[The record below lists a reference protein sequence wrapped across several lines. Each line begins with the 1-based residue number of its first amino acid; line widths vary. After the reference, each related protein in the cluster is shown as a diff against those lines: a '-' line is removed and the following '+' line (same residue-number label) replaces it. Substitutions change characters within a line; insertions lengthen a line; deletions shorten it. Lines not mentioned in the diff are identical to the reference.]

1 MSGGLTLFWAVVFG
15 LFDFDFDPDFD
26 GYPGASS

>member
-15 LFDFDFDPDFD
+15 LFDFDFDPDF

>member
-15 LFDFDFDPDFD
+15 LFDFDPDFD
-26 GYPGASS
+26 YPGASS

>member
-15 LFDFDFDPDFD
+15 LFDFDFD
-26 GYPGASS
+26 YPGASS